1 MKKLSKFSVIV
12 IVISIFLSFCYQI
25 EELRASESLMVN
37 EVGAGDV
44 DMTIYYERLKALG
57 NVFSSEFE
65 CEEDDCSDRPEVR
78 YYLKVAD
85 IALRYKNKYHVN
97 LDWVLLN
104 ATMMFSDLDEEA
116 TMERALNDYDLDEV
130 EDYDKL
136 MNLDWD
142 YDYENIPGYKYLSP
156 DDFRYDLQI
165 LAKNMVTKTTT
176 QTCTK
181 VSKDSDGNTVR
192 EVTNQRIDTDIEDK
206 YLEKGKEYYL
216 KCKSGEEYN
225 ISSVYRYDAE
235 KYDEFLLEYI
245 ERKYYMPSEGS
256 NTDAGNYTNYTC
268 VSQEFTK
275 YDLTDDQLAQ
285 LASVAYY
292 EQGTPKGAAAEAS
305 LMANLFE
312 IKGSRFGTGADG
324 LYNYVRNSGWFAN
337 SEKNMDS
344 YDASPEIIAA
354 VKSVLVDGKRT
365 IPGYI
370 DEHDWIND
378 LSSVTNDGSEIDKK
392 DRSQYVQFKTV
403 IKNVYGATYTFYS
416 FPDTNSD
423 PFGYT
428 SEERR
433 KKIGEFHYDYDTGEP
448 VSCSSSGTD
457 LSSAFVNL
465 ALSQQ
470 GVSGRPNTY
479 TKWNGPISGYPDDGY
494 SYPWC
499 ATFVSWVIEHTE
511 YNGQKLSDIIN
522 YKTASVN
529 YFADHFINSPNLQY
543 VESSYYGGNYT
554 PKEGDLIFFA
564 WKDEYGNCTYNGAWS
579 MDHIGIVVESK
590 DGIVYTIEGNTSD
603 SVATRSYSL
612 DSCEVSSY
620 GVWY

>member
-1 MKKLSKFSVIV
+1 MKMLKKAILSVSVFFMFITFSFKFSKNIYV
-12 IVISIFLSFCYQI
+12 LN
-25 EELRASESLMVN
+25 ASNNLKEN
-37 EVGAGDV
+37 EVGTGNI
-44 DMTIYYERLKALG
+44 DMTTYYERIKALG
-57 NVFSSEFE
+57 NVFSSEVK
-65 CEEDDCSDRPEVR
+65 CEADDCSDRPEVR

-104 ATMMFSDLDEEA
+104 ATMMFSDSDEEA
-116 TMERALNDYDLDEV
+116 TMKRALNDYDLDAV

-142 YDYENIPGYKYLSP
+142 YDYKNIPGYTYLSP

-176 QTCTK
+176 QTCSKK
-181 VSKDSDGNTVR
+181 VKDADGNVVVEITK
-192 EVTNQRIDTDIEDK
+192 TKTDIDIEDK
-206 YLEKGKEYYL
+206 YLNPDGKYYL
-216 KCKSGEEYN
+216 ECEDGETHS

-245 ERKYYMPSEGS
+245 ERKYYMPSNGS
-256 NTDAGNYTNYTC
+256 NTNVGNYTGYTC
-268 VSQEFTK
+268 VSQEFIK

-285 LASVAYY
+285 IASLAYH
-292 EQGTPKGAAAEAS
+292 EQGTAKGAAAEAS

-312 IKGSRFGTGADG
+312 IKGSNYGEGADG
-324 LYNYVRNSGWFAN
+324 LYNYVRTSGWFAN
-337 SEKNMDS
+337 AAKNMDS

-365 IPGYI
+365 LPGYI

-378 LSSVTNDGSEIDKK
+378 LKSVTNDGESIDKK
-392 DRSQYVQFKTV
+392 DRSQYVQFKTE
-403 IKNVYGATYTFYS
+403 IKNIYGATYTFYS

-433 KKIGEFHYDYDTGEP
+433 KKIGEFHYDYDTGEA
-448 VSCSSSGTD
+448 VSCSSAGTD

-470 GVSGRPNTY
+470 GVSGRPNAY
-479 TKWNGPISGYPDDGY
+479 TEWYGKIDGSY

-499 ATFVSWVIEHTE
+499 ATFVSWAIEHTE
-511 YNGQKLSDIIN
+511 FEGQKLSDIID
-522 YKTASVN
+522 YSTASVN
-529 YFADHFINSPNLQY
+529 YFADYFIKTPNLQY
-543 VESSYYGGNYT
+543 VESAYYGGNYI

-564 WKDEYGNCTYNGAWS
+564 WKDDYGNCTYDGLWS
-579 MDHIGIVVESK
+579 MDHIGIVVEAK
-590 DGIVYTIEGNTSD
+590 DGRVYTIEGNTSD